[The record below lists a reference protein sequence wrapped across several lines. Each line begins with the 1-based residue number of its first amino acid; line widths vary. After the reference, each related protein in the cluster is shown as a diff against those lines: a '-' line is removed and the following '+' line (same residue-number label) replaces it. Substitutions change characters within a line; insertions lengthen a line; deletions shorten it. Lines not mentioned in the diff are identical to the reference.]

1 MPGPA
6 QLPELISDFVATAKD
21 YLRQETIEPAKK
33 LGRYGGFSALAGA
46 LAATAVLPLAVAGN
60 RLLIE
65 VFPGDP
71 THRMWSGLAY
81 VITALV
87 LFLFAGILV
96 RGASR

>member
-21 YLRQETIEPAKK
+21 YLRQETIEPAKR
-33 LGRYGGFSALAGA
+33 LGRYGGFSAAAGLVAA
-46 LAATAVLPLAVAGN
+46 LAVVPLAVAGN

-65 VFPGDP
+65 VLPGDP
-71 THRMWSGLAY
+71 SHRMWSGLAY
-81 VITALV
+81 VVSALV
-87 LFLFAGILV
+87 LLGLAGLVV